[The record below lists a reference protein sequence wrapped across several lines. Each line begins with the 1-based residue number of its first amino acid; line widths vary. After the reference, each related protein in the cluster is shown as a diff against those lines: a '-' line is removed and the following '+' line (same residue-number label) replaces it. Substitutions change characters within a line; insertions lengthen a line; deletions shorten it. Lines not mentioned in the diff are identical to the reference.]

1 MEVIIKYTCFLYDK
15 TRVLESLI
23 GVMCLTLQD
32 RWSNDH
38 LSLSVCWCCPRSHGA
53 MHELNVH
60 WPSLLS
66 VNSDTNVK
74 VMLKN
79 CSCCYCMISLL
90 QNVRLDV
97 GIAVLKILASLAKL
111 GSIGIV
117 KQKSVSVSTWNMT
130 TLFSI
135 YVFKDTRYTW
145 C

>member
-1 MEVIIKYTCFLYDK
+1 
-15 TRVLESLI
+15 
-23 GVMCLTLQD
+23 
-32 RWSNDH
+32 
-38 LSLSVCWCCPRSHGA
+38 

-117 KQKSVSVSTWNMT
+117 KQKSVSVST
-130 TLFSI
+130 
-135 YVFKDTRYTW
+135 
-145 C
+145 